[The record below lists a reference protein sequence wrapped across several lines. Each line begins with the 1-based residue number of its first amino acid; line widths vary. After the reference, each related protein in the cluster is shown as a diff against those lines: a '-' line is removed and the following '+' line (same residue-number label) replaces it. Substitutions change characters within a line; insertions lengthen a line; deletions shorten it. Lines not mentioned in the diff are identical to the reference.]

1 MLQLATIISQNKA
14 PFPLA
19 GSSQPAG
26 GLGEIRKAHSSQTS
40 PVEPAAIAAAWIGM
54 EVGNGLGELM
64 SAGAFSCGGC
74 PHDVAPCTQAQ

>member
-14 PFPLA
+14 PSPLA

-26 GLGEIRKAHSSQTS
+26 GLREIRKARSSQTS
-40 PVEPAAIAAAWIGM
+40 PVEPAAVPAAWIGM

-64 SAGAFSCGGC
+64 CAGAFSCDGC
-74 PHDVAPCTQAQ
+74 PHDVPPCTRAQ